1 MRELN
6 KRLDLCSI
14 NTATLGYQQP
24 VNETIEAVA
33 RTGFGAIAPW
43 RHELEG
49 ESAKQ
54 VGRHIRDA
62 GLSVSGYCRSSYIPA
77 QTEAQFMAS
86 IDDNRRAIDEAV
98 DLAARCFVMV
108 VGGLPAGS
116 KDLAAARQQVHDGVA
131 ILLEHAGS
139 RDMPLAI
146 EPLHPMYTADR
157 ACINTLD
164 QALDL
169 CNALDPSQSGGLG
182 LAVDLYHVWWDP
194 QLEAHL
200 ARAGKEKRLFGFH
213 VCDWLVPTRDMLLD
227 RGMMG
232 DGVIDIPLIRNWM
245 EQAGY
250 AGSVEVEIFSRDNWW
265 KRQPAEILA
274 TCAERLQAVC

>member
-24 VNETIEAVA
+24 IHKTIEAVA
-33 RTGFGAIAPW
+33 RVGFGAIAPW
-43 RHELEG
+43 RRELEG

-62 GLSVSGYCRSSYIPA
+62 GLCVSGYRSGYIPA
-77 QTEAQFMAS
+77 ENETQFMAG
-86 IDDNRRAIDEAV
+86 IDDNRRAIDDAAE
-98 DLAARCFVMV
+98 LAARCFVMV

-116 KDLAAARQQVHDGVA
+116 KDLSAARQQVHDGMA
-131 ILLEHAGS
+131 ILLEHASS

-146 EPLHPMYTADR
+146 EPLHPMYAADR

-200 ARAGKEKRLFGFH
+200 TRAGRENRLFGFH
-213 VCDWLVPTRDMLLD
+213 VCDWLVPTSDMLLD

-232 DGVIDIPLIRNWM
+232 DGVI
-245 EQAGY
+245 
-250 AGSVEVEIFSRDNWW
+250 WW

-274 TCAERLQAVC
+274 TCAERLQTVC

>member
-24 VNETIEAVA
+24 IHKTIEAVA
-33 RTGFGAIAPW
+33 RVGFGAIAPW
-43 RHELEG
+43 RRELEG

-62 GLSVSGYCRSSYIPA
+62 GLCVSGYCRSGYIPA
-77 QTEAQFMAS
+77 ENETQFMAG
-86 IDDNRRAIDEAV
+86 IDDNRRAIDDAAE
-98 DLAARCFVMV
+98 LAARCFVMV

-116 KDLAAARQQVHDGVA
+116 KDLSAARQQVHDGMA
-131 ILLEHAGS
+131 ILLEHASS

-146 EPLHPMYTADR
+146 EPLHPMYAADR

-200 ARAGKEKRLFGFH
+200 TRAGRENRLFGFH
-213 VCDWLVPTRDMLLD
+213 VCDWLVPTSDMLLD

-274 TCAERLQAVC
+274 TCAERLQTVC